1 MSTLP
6 QGTIV
11 VYPYLWHREY
21 RRGETEGRKSRPV
34 CVTFSFPHPR
44 DGEETLALFAL
55 TTKVPGPDDH
65 ALEVPELELKQLKMR
80 DRSWIILDECNHDRA
95 QGSIYL
101 NQPPIIVGRLSKAFT
116 QKLVQAIIPYLTAS
130 MNIADRTI

>member
-34 CVTFSFPHPR
+34 CVTLRFPHPR

-65 ALEVPELELKQLKMR
+65 ARGARARTQTAQNARPQL
-80 DRSWIILDECNHDRA
+80 DHS
-95 QGSIYL
+95 
-101 NQPPIIVGRLSKAFT
+101 GR
-116 QKLVQAIIPYLTAS
+116 VQS
-130 MNIADRTI
+130 